1 MATGTESR
9 VPALHNGQIETS
21 RRAGQ
26 RHANGTKRFESVRSG
41 ATLGSLISG
50 EIIPR
55 LLLAHRDDY
64 DSRIARTDAKTPDTS
79 MIDGAEAARFAPL
92 PLELEAD
99 ELLAQVE
106 LILAR
111 GVSVETVFVELLAP
125 SARRLGQLWEEDRC
139 DFVDVTMGLWRL
151 QEVMREIT
159 LRSPVRLG
167 GSGAPSTALFCPLP
181 GDQHSFGSLML
192 EEVFARGGWQSEVLF
207 EPKRLEFLNI
217 ISERSFDLI
226 GLTVSTDCPS
236 GSIAELISAIRG
248 VSRNSGTRVIIGGRA
263 INADPDI
270 VGRVGADGTASDAS
284 SALTLAQRLVAEARP
299 SIGCL

>member
-9 VPALHNGQIETS
+9 VPALQNGPWET
-21 RRAGQ
+21 GQ
-26 RHANGTKRFESVRSG
+26 RPGHRRPSGATRFESLRSG

-55 LLLAHRDDY
+55 LLLAHRDDR
-64 DSRIARTDAKTPDTS
+64 DSKLDFGEAVSPGRSA
-79 MIDGAEAARFAPL
+79 IDGAEAAQFAAL

-99 ELLAQVE
+99 ELLGKVE
-106 LILAR
+106 AFLAR
-111 GVSVETVFVELLAP
+111 GVGVETVFVELLAP

-151 QEVMREIT
+151 QEVMREIA
-159 LRSPVRLG
+159 LRSPARPG
-167 GSGAPSTALFCPLP
+167 DAGAASTGLFCPIP

-192 EEVFARGGWQSEVLF
+192 EEVFARAGWQSEVLF
-207 EPKRLEFLNI
+207 EPKRLELLNVVAD
-217 ISERSFDLI
+217 RSFDLI
-226 GLTVSTDCPS
+226 GLTISNDCPS
-236 GSIAELISAIRG
+236 GTLAELISAIRG
-248 VSRNSGTRVIIGGRA
+248 VSRNSGTRIIIGGRA

-284 SALTLAQRLVAEARP
+284 SALALAQRLVAAARP

>member
-9 VPALHNGQIETS
+9 VPALHNGQIETG

-26 RHANGTKRFESVRSG
+26 HNANGTKRFESVRSG

-64 DSRIARTDAKTPDTS
+64 DCKIDRTDAKAPDTS
-79 MIDGAEAARFAPL
+79 TIDGAEAARFAPL

-99 ELLAQVE
+99 ELLAEVE

-111 GVSVETVFVELLAP
+111 GVSVETVFIELLAP
-125 SARRLGQLWEEDRC
+125 SARRLGQLWDEDRC

-159 LRSPVRLG
+159 LRSPALFA
-167 GSGAPSTALFCPLP
+167 GSGAASTALFCPIP
-181 GDQHSFGSLML
+181 GDQHSFGSVML
-192 EEVFARGGWQSEVLF
+192 EEVFARAGWRSEVLF
-207 EPKRLEFLNI
+207 ETKRLELLNI
-217 ISERSFDLI
+217 ISDRNFDLI
-226 GLTVSTDCPS
+226 GLTISNDCPS

-248 VSRNSGTRVIIGGRA
+248 VSRNSGTRIIIGGRA

-270 VGRVGADGTASDAS
+270 VERVGADGTASDAC
-284 SALTLAQRLVAEARP
+284 SALALAQQLVAAARP
-299 SIGCL
+299 SIACL